1 MGVPF
6 VSRMHVGGI
15 IVLVALVR
23 ISGKWTQALLSAS
36 FAWHRPPAADETCL
50 TCKRGPSTMVK
61 HNLPRLLVLAQREE
75 RWESDMAVP
84 RPLDK
89 SHLGHELRLLQ
100 ARHVKDPA
108 PWVERYRR
116 ANVGPTP
123 PPCFRKTTQHPLR
136 SQTSPENL
144 QIFLRGS
151 EQLRRLRALPA
162 NKSRITSGAAFSG
175 W

>member
-1 MGVPF
+1 MTPPVRGTGREAIRARDNLQAGAARAPTFFPF
-6 VSRMHVGGI
+6 PSSERGQPS
-15 IVLVALVR
+15 ALAPIPIAHRQRYPCAR
-23 ISGKWTQALLSAS
+23 IE
-36 FAWHRPPAADETCL
+36 HNIPCL
-50 TCKRGPSTMVK
+50 F
-61 HNLPRLLVLAQREE
+61 VLAQPEE
-75 RWESDMAVP
+75 RRVP
-84 RPLDK
+84 DEPVSRPLGEP
-89 SHLGHELRLLQ
+89 HFRHELRLLQ